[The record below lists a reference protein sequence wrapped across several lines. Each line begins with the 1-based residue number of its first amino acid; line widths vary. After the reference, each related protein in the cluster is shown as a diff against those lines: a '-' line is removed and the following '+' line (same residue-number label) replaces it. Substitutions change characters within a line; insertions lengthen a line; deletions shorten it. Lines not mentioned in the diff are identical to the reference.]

1 MVEARAVIKKKK
13 KKKRSVMIEVSDV
26 INTDASPYRH
36 HRSLS

>member
-1 MVEARAVIKKKK
+1 MVEARAVIK

>member
-13 KKKRSVMIEVSDV
+13 TKRSVMIEVSDV

>member
-1 MVEARAVIKKKK
+1 MVEARAVIKK